1 MSFNFVSNTQK
12 NFKFIKSIN
21 SVVYLYICSFE
32 IKNILNGILIPLS
45 KVNVQDD
52 DRDYLSNKNI
62 LKFLLQNKNE
72 EILGEI
78 SIELIPKQEKLIFK
92 TMNLD
97 NNLNSNQFNEVVKTI
112 DKWCKNILLAKNIE
126 YSFDFKIE
134 TYKPP
139 KKLILTAGPM
149 VSHYENIY
157 TFDAVNYGWNNEWS
171 KYIDKFETE
180 FSRYVESKFAIATS
194 SCTGALQ
201 LSLLSC
207 GIGTGDEVIVPELT
221 WVATASAVAYT
232 GATPIFADVD
242 INTWCIDSSKLDNLI
257 TKNTKAIIPVHLY
270 GNPANMDEIMKFA
283 SKYNLR
289 VIEDAAPA
297 IGATYKDKKVGSFGD
312 FGCFSFQ
319 GAKLLVTGEG
329 GMVVTNDENLFGKFK
344 KIWDH
349 GRVPGTFWIDEL
361 GYKYKMSNLQA
372 AFGLGQLE
380 NIETMIESKR
390 RNYERYRK
398 NFSGIENI
406 NINVAGK
413 NTQSIYW
420 MTSILLNSET
430 GIQRD
435 KIMEYLRHKNIDTR
449 PVFPSISQYPIWG
462 KKYKENKVAKLI
474 GENGVN
480 LPSGVNLTFDEIDYI
495 SDTVISFID
504 SNI

>member
-1 MSFNFVSNTQK
+1 M
-12 NFKFIKSIN
+12 
-21 SVVYLYICSFE
+21 
-32 IKNILNGILIPLS
+32 
-45 KVNVQDD
+45 
-52 DRDYLSNKNI
+52 
-62 LKFLLQNKNE
+62 LKFLLQNKDD

-97 NNLNSNQFNEVVKTI
+97 NNLKSNQFNEVVKIIT
-112 DKWCKNILLAKNIE
+112 KWCKNILLAENIE
-126 YSFDFKIE
+126 YSFDFEKE
-134 TYKPP
+134 NYNPP
-139 KKLILTAGPM
+139 KELILTAGPM

-157 TFDAVNYGWNNEWS
+157 TFDAVNHGWNNEWS

-207 GIGTGDEVIVPELT
+207 GIGKGDEVIVPELT

-242 INTWCIDSSKLDNLI
+242 VNTWCIDSSKLDNLI

-283 SKYNLR
+283 NKYNLR

-329 GMVVTNDENLFGKFK
+329 GMVVTNDENLFDKFK

-349 GRVPGTFWIDEL
+349 GRIPGTFWIDEL

-380 NIETMIESKR
+380 NIETLIESKR

-495 SDTVISFID
+495 SDTVISFIE

>member
-1 MSFNFVSNTQK
+1 
-12 NFKFIKSIN
+12 
-21 SVVYLYICSFE
+21 LYICSFE
-32 IKNILNGILIPLS
+32 IKNSLNGILIPMCN
-45 KVNVQDD
+45 VNVQDND
-52 DRDYLSNKNI
+52 TDYLSNENI
-62 LKFLLQNKNE
+62 LKFLLQNKDD

-78 SIELIPKQEKLIFK
+78 SIELTPKQEKLIFK
-92 TMNLD
+92 TMNLN
-97 NNLNSNQFNEVVKTI
+97 NNLKSNQFNEVVKTI
-112 DKWCKNILLAKNIE
+112 TKWCKNILIAENIE
-126 YSFDFKIE
+126 YSFDFEKE
-134 TYKPP
+134 NYKPP
-139 KKLILTAGPM
+139 KELILTAGPM

-157 TFDAVNYGWNNEWS
+157 TFDAVNHGWNNEWS

-180 FSRYVESKFAIATS
+180 FSHYVDSKFAIATS

-270 GNPANMDEIMKFA
+270 GNPANMDEIMEFA

-329 GMVVTNDENLFGKFK
+329 GMVVTNDENLFDKFK

-420 MTSILLNSET
+420 MTSILLNPET

-435 KIMEYLRHKNIDTR
+435 KFMEYLKHKNIDTR

-495 SDTVISFID
+495 SDTVISFIE

>member
-1 MSFNFVSNTQK
+1 
-12 NFKFIKSIN
+12 
-21 SVVYLYICSFE
+21 
-32 IKNILNGILIPLS
+32 
-45 KVNVQDD
+45 
-52 DRDYLSNKNI
+52 
-62 LKFLLQNKNE
+62 
-72 EILGEI
+72 
-78 SIELIPKQEKLIFK
+78 
-92 TMNLD
+92 
-97 NNLNSNQFNEVVKTI
+97 
-112 DKWCKNILLAKNIE
+112 
-126 YSFDFKIE
+126 
-134 TYKPP
+134 
-139 KKLILTAGPM
+139 
-149 VSHYENIY
+149 
-157 TFDAVNYGWNNEWS
+157 
-171 KYIDKFETE
+171 
-180 FSRYVESKFAIATS
+180 
-194 SCTGALQ
+194 
-201 LSLLSC
+201 
-207 GIGTGDEVIVPELT
+207 
-221 WVATASAVAYT
+221 
-232 GATPIFADVD
+232 
-242 INTWCIDSSKLDNLI
+242 
-257 TKNTKAIIPVHLY
+257 
-270 GNPANMDEIMKFA
+270 MKFA

-380 NIETMIESKR
+380 NIDTLIESKR

-435 KIMEYLRHKNIDTR
+435 KLIEYLRHKNIDTR

>member
-1 MSFNFVSNTQK
+1 MSFNFVTNTQK

-32 IKNILNGILIPLS
+32 IKNSLNGILIPMS
-45 KVNVQDD
+45 KVNVQDSD
-52 DRDYLSNKNI
+52 TDYLSNENI
-62 LKFLLQNKNE
+62 LKFLLQNKDD

-97 NNLNSNQFNEVVKTI
+97 NNLKSNQFNEVVKIIT
-112 DKWCKNILLAKNIE
+112 KWCKNILLAENIE
-126 YSFDFKIE
+126 YSFDFEKE
-134 TYKPP
+134 NYNPP
-139 KKLILTAGPM
+139 KELILTAGPM

-157 TFDAVNYGWNNEWS
+157 TFDAVNHGWNNEWS

-207 GIGTGDEVIVPELT
+207 GIGKGDEVIVPELT

-242 INTWCIDSSKLDNLI
+242 VNTWCIDSSKLDNLI

-283 SKYNLR
+283 NKYNLR

-329 GMVVTNDENLFGKFK
+329 GMVVTNDENLFDKFK

-349 GRVPGTFWIDEL
+349 GRIPGTFWIDEL

-380 NIETMIESKR
+380 NIETLIESKR

-495 SDTVISFID
+495 SDTVISFIE